1 MPTLPDTL
9 VATPQTGH
17 QKGSLTVNLEKC
29 PRVRVK
35 MSEQYLSVARLIAA
49 QHQLTAVQGQGAVT
63 IHLSGRT
70 DPQLIVTAGVQ
81 VNGRVSLE
89 VQHVSSDHSDT
100 PVVLNPI
107 DDRGWI
113 DQDWTGDLHRII
125 ADYAGYLR

>member
-1 MPTLPDTL
+1 M
-9 VATPQTGH
+9 
-17 QKGSLTVNLEKC
+17 NLEKC
-29 PRVRVK
+29 PRVRFK

-63 IHLSGRT
+63 INMPGHT
-70 DPQLIVTAGVQ
+70 DTQLIVTAGVQ

-100 PVVLNPI
+100 SVVLTPI

-113 DQDWTGDLHRII
+113 EEEWTGDFHRII
-125 ADYAGYLR
+125 ADYAGGLR